1 MLNPFQIFLNVIK
14 EKKIDK
20 KWYKQPHEAFKNLP
34 NSSKGDAGEEF
45 IKRYVKIL
53 GFNVEKIDRL
63 GGIGDLVNVKAG
75 FTRNFLLPQGKA
87 KVATD
92 ANKAEIEERRAEFE
106 KLAADSLS
114 AAEKRREAIE
124 ALSIEITAKSGT
136 EGKLFGSIGNVDIAS
151 ALTEAGVEVEKR
163 EVRLPDGPL
172 RQAGE
177 YEITLHLHSDV
188 NAIAKV
194 TIIGEEEA

>member
-1 MLNPFQIFLNVIK
+1 MEVIL
-14 EKKIDK
+14 
-20 KWYKQPHEAFKNLP
+20 F
-34 NSSKGDAGEEF
+34 
-45 IKRYVKIL
+45 
-53 GFNVEKIDRL
+53 EKIDRL

-75 FTRNFLLPQGKA
+75 FARNFLLPQGKA

-106 KLAADSLS
+106 KLAEDALS
-114 AAEKRREAIE
+114 VAKKRRESIE
-124 ALSIEITAKSGT
+124 ALSIEISAKSGT

-177 YEITLHLHSDV
+177 YEITVHLHSDI
-188 NAIAKV
+188 NAVAKV
-194 TIIGEEEA
+194 IIIGEEED

>member
-1 MLNPFQIFLNVIK
+1 MEVIL
-14 EKKIDK
+14 
-20 KWYKQPHEAFKNLP
+20 F
-34 NSSKGDAGEEF
+34 
-45 IKRYVKIL
+45 
-53 GFNVEKIDRL
+53 EKIDRL

-75 FTRNFLLPQGKA
+75 FARNFLLPQGKA

-124 ALSIEITAKSGT
+124 TLSIEITAKSGT